1 MTQFLGITSSTISAP
16 QQRDGWGLEPAH
28 GTSFFSLECATAFKW
43 VECVQVRQGMG
54 HGNRTST
61 VRMRPRTWRQGVA
74 AAWWDKFGHVFLDC
88 QLSMDNLQSN
98 KETCQTCS
106 WPWQTLYLCDQA
118 IHHGDAYGLSH
129 AMEKADVYTVVL
141 SIYQY
146 IYILYNLSFFLCIHK
161 HKFPS
166 SKQIV
171 FQALSNLIAFVSL
184 ASRGYPA
191 WLRGCGFLPFHAQ
204 DNQGEELKEG
214 ILNQPC

>member
-43 VECVQVRQGMG
+43 VECVQVRQGME

-141 SIYQY
+141 SIYHIY
-146 IYILYNLSFFLCIHK
+146 IYYIISASSYVYTNINFLRQNKSCFK
-161 HKFPS
+161 LFPTWLPLCLLLAEDTLHGCVVAGFCLFTL
-166 SKQIV
+166 KTIKGKNWRKV
-171 FQALSNLIAFVSL
+171 F
-184 ASRGYPA
+184 
-191 WLRGCGFLPFHAQ
+191 
-204 DNQGEELKEG
+204 
-214 ILNQPC
+214 